1 MIKPVK
7 WKTRLELISP
17 EQVNA
22 IHQASLRIM
31 GRTGLVMPMSPAR
44 QDQARDLGLK
54 IDTDTQRVYFPLHIV
69 EAALKQAPHQY
80 TLCARNPE
88 NDLVLDGN
96 TGYLTL
102 DGSGTDV
109 LDLDTGAVRP
119 STKSDLE
126 AAVRVADALPQI
138 AFLWPAVSAR
148 DCAPAVQPLHEL
160 EAMLTCSSKHTQ
172 AMTAVDA
179 LNARGTIEMAAEVA
193 GGREALRERPII
205 SNFQCSV
212 SPLSYDEKA
221 LEAAFIFGEAGIPTG
236 FMNMTI
242 GVGTAPATVAGN
254 AVVAN
259 AEVLAGVVLFEL
271 FFPGVPTFYGS
282 CATTMELRSGG
293 VTAGG
298 PEDFL
303 LQATGCQ
310 MARFYGLPSN
320 TPLKGVLGIGTFAT
334 GAKWYDWHAGVDNAI
349 SGAVSQ
355 FAGADMMCGAGLL
368 NGARIFSFEQLLM
381 DCEIYDILRAV
392 AQGFEVNEETL
403 ALAAIEAA
411 GPRSH
416 FMTSPHTRAH
426 MREVWQPSVM
436 DRSPWDEWVRQG
448 RPTADDRAQQAA
460 RRLLATH
467 QPEPLPCA
475 ERLREIIAAYERQS
489 AERR

>member
-1 MIKPVK
+1 LIKPVK
-7 WKTRLELISP
+7 WKTRLELLSA
-17 EQVNA
+17 EEVRG
-22 IHQASLRIM
+22 IHEASLRIM
-31 GRTGLVMPMSPAR
+31 ERIGLVMPLSAAR
-44 QDQARDLGLK
+44 QDQARDLGLRV
-54 IDTDTQRVYFPLHIV
+54 DADTQRVYFPPHIV
-69 EAALKQAPHQY
+69 QAALKQAPRRY
-80 TLCARNPE
+80 TLYARNPA
-88 NDLVLDGN
+88 NDLVLDGE

-109 LDLDTGAVRP
+109 LDMDTGAVRP
-119 STKSDLE
+119 STKADLE
-126 AAVRVADALPQI
+126 AAVHVADALPQI

-148 DCAPAVQPLHEL
+148 DCAPTVQPLHEL
-160 EAMLTCSSKHTQ
+160 EAMLTCSSKHAQ

-179 LNARGTIEMAAEVA
+179 LNARGTIEMAAEVV
-193 GGREALRERPII
+193 GGREALRQRPII

-221 LEAAFIFGEAGIPTG
+221 LEAAFIFGAAGIPIG

-320 TPLKGVLGIGTFAT
+320 IGTFAT

-368 NGARIFSFEQLLM
+368 HGARIFSFEQLLM

-392 AQGFEVNEETL
+392 TQGFEVNEETL

-416 FMTSPHTRAH
+416 FMTCPHTRAH

-448 RPTADDRAQQAA
+448 RPSADDRAKLKA
-460 RRLLATH
+460 RHLLATH

-475 ERLREIIAAYERQS
+475 GRLREIIAAYERQS